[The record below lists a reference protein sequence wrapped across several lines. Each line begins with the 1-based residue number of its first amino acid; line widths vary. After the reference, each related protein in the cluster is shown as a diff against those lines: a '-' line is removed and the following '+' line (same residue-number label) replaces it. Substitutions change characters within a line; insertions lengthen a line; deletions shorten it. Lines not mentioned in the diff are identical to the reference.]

1 MKKVLLFL
9 IAVFL
14 LAGCGIV
21 ESDQGDP
28 SLKYTEAVKT
38 VSIQLTNQ
46 ALLTPSATVTFTPEP
61 TATMTSTPEPS
72 PTVPS
77 PTPTWEYNEAGS
89 VRAPI
94 LVYYHVADDQ
104 TDNPTYDSGNDN
116 NVSSATFAEQMV
128 YLSDNG
134 FSAVPVSLLVQ
145 AITEGANIPMKPVAI
160 TFDGGTSGIYTKA
173 FPIMNELGFTGT
185 LFITINYLDQPG
197 YLTSAQVKEM
207 IAAGWEIGSR
217 GYNGYDL
224 TSDYTYLSDE
234 ISGSRL
240 ALEELFG
247 TSVSVFAY
255 PYGRTDDVI
264 LQRISP
270 WGYSAAVGTSWYQV
284 NEHTTLNLYYL
295 SRFEVKNSWI
305 LDNFGAVLQ

>member
-14 LAGCGIV
+14 LASCSVV
-21 ESDQGDP
+21 EADQGDP

-38 VSIQLTNQ
+38 VSVQLTNQ
-46 ALLTPSATVTFTPEP
+46 ALLTPSATVTSTPEP

-72 PTVPS
+72 PTVPT
-77 PTPTWEYNEAGS
+77 PTPTWSFNDAGS
-89 VRAPI
+89 VKSPI
-94 LVYYHVADDQ
+94 LLYYHIADDLS
-104 TDNPTYDSGNDN
+104 DNPSYDAGNDY
-116 NVSSATFAEQMV
+116 NVSSANFTEQMV

-134 FSAVPVSLLVQ
+134 FTSVPVSLLVQ
-145 AITEGANIPMKPVAI
+145 AILEGANVPQKPVAI
-160 TFDGGTSGIYTKA
+160 TFDGGTAGIYTKA
-173 FPIMNELGFTGT
+173 FPIMQQLGFTGT

-207 IAAGWEIGSR
+207 LTAGWEIGSR

-224 TSDYTYLSDE
+224 TSDYSVLSDE

-240 ALEELFG
+240 KLEELFG
-247 TSVSVFAY
+247 VSVKIFAY

-270 WGYSAAVGTSWYQV
+270 WGYSAAVGTTWYEV
-284 NEHTTLNLYYL
+284 IEHTSQNLFYL
-295 SRFEVKNSWI
+295 ARFEVKSSWT
-305 LDNFGAVLQ
+305 LDNFGAVVH